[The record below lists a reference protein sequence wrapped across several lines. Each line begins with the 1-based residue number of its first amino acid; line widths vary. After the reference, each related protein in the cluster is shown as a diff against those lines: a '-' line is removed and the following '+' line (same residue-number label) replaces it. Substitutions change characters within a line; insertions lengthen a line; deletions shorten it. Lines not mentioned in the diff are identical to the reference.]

1 MVWGCFCQLHNLRR
15 VCPCH
20 GEQLDLQVRDARCCP
35 DSRWPVIQAS
45 CSCQSFALTSQQ
57 PVLGGSSVETT
68 LLHLR
73 FTAINNPHQEPFIHC
88 CWLQYCLRLRLFHKY
103 KSSMFALSNQS
114 LQGSVAPSILWLRS
128 VSTPSLNW
136 SIPTSIFIYPV
147 LNCTRNDR
155 NGLPLVTSGAVESR
169 K

>member
-1 MVWGCFCQLHNLRR
+1 M
-15 VCPCH
+15 CPCH

-114 LQGSVAPSILWLRS
+114 LQGLLASTCSVCTPTLLRLYS
-128 VSTPSLNW
+128 VLELIRSYTGSSLVLSAGRFSVLSTCYHTPVPELLNY
-136 SIPTSIFIYPV
+136 SSF
-147 LNCTRNDR
+147 
-155 NGLPLVTSGAVESR
+155 
-169 K
+169 